1 MNNFR
6 RGLVNQIFSKLDKD
20 GDGVIRVKYFDFK
33 NKIVHFLIIKI
44 IKNI

>member
-20 GDGVIRVKYFDFK
+20 GDGVIRVNINTFK
-33 NKIVHFLIIKI
+33 IKLIFFI
-44 IKNI
+44 NF